1 MSCPFG
7 GGGDRVPHGDTEKS
21 DDKKLTY
28 GSYLQLDKLLDC
40 VGLQS
45 GANPTGMPVHDEHL
59 FIITHQAYELW
70 FKQILF
76 EIDSIIDILGQV
88 PVDEKNQ
95 LVMMNRMERIVQI
108 LKLLVDQ
115 IYVLET
121 MTPLSFSE
129 FRDYLSPAS
138 GFQSFQFRLLE
149 NRLGIKPTM
158 RVSYQRRNYASV
170 YSEELQATLKKSE
183 EDPTLLHVVESWLE
197 RCPGLEPEGFNFWEK
212 YNYQVQ
218 AFLNDYLIRAEA
230 AESEE
235 ERDQIL
241 NDHKSFKET
250 FDVILDTEKYK
261 ALLARGDVRISH
273 KALQGALLISH
284 YREEV
289 RFHQPYQF
297 MTRLMDID
305 SLLTKWRYNHV
316 MMVQRMIGSKPG
328 TGGSSGYH
336 YLRSTVSD
344 RYKVFLDLFNLS
356 NYLLP
361 RNYIPPLTPVMK
373 RTLSIP
379 NLNTSV
385 DGGMFRRFHIGSP
398 SRSGGGLLS
407 SSPSSLG
414 RGSLPG
420 TPEDAIFEGLSSSDG
435 DEEDS
440 DQSPQG
446 NGQIVFSA

>member
-1 MSCPFG
+1 MPN
-7 GGGDRVPHGDTEKS
+7 GDSDKDGDT
-21 DDKKLTY
+21 KLNY
-28 GSYLQLDKLLDC
+28 GNYLQLDTLLSC
-40 VGLQS
+40 VELQS
-45 GANPTGMPVHDEHL
+45 AKVSKPVHDEHL
-59 FIITHQAYELW
+59 FIVTHQAYELW

-76 EIDSIIDILGQV
+76 EVDSIRELLSEV
-88 PVDEKNQ
+88 PLNEKKQ
-95 LVMMNRMERIVQI
+95 LVMVTRMERIVQI

-115 IYVLET
+115 IYILET
-121 MTPLSFSE
+121 MTPLSFAE

-149 NRLGIKPTM
+149 NKLGVKPEW
-158 RVSYQRRNYASV
+158 RVSYQQKNYASV
-170 YSEELQATLKKSE
+170 YTEELQAVLRKSE
-183 EDPTLLHVVESWLE
+183 EEPTLLALFEKWLE
-197 RCPGLEPEGFNFWEK
+197 RSPGLEEDGFNFWEK
-212 YNYQVQ
+212 YTYQVQ
-218 AFLNDYLIRAEA
+218 AFLNDHLTRAEA
-230 AESEE
+230 SQTEA

-241 NDHKSFKET
+241 NDHKTAKDT

-261 ALLARGDVRISH
+261 TMLARGDVRLSH

-289 RFHQPYQF
+289 RFHQPLQF

-305 SLLTKWRYNHV
+305 SLITKWRYNHV

-361 RNYIPPLTPVMK
+361 RSYIPLLTAHMR

-379 NLNTSV
+379 NLNHASSI
-385 DGGMFRRFHIGSP
+385 DGGRLRGLHIGSP
-398 SRSGGGLLS
+398 TSRLLS
-407 SSPSSLG
+407 SSPGSGG
-414 RGSLPG
+414 RGSLLA
-420 TPEDAIFEGLSSSDG
+420 TSPEHAIFEGLSSSED
-435 DEEDS
+435 DS
-440 DQSPQG
+440 DVSS
-446 NGQIVFSA
+446 VKD

>member
-7 GGGDRVPHGDTEKS
+7 GGGNRVPKGGTGKD

-28 GSYLQLDKLLDC
+28 GSYLQLDKLLSC
-40 VGLQS
+40 VDLQS
-45 GANPTGMPVHDEHL
+45 AAVSTPVHDEHL
-59 FIITHQAYELW
+59 FIVTHQAYELW

-76 EIDSIIDILGQV
+76 EVNSIIDLLGQV
-88 PVDEKNQ
+88 PVDEKKQ
-95 LVMMNRMERIVQI
+95 LVMMNRLERIVQI

-149 NRLGIKPTM
+149 NKLGLKPGM
-158 RVSYQRRNYASV
+158 RVSYQRQNYASV

-183 EDPTLLHVVESWLE
+183 EDPTLLNVLERWLE
-197 RCPGLEPEGFNFWEK
+197 RCPGLEEDGFNFWEK
-212 YNYQVQ
+212 YNYQVR
-218 AFLNDYLIRAEA
+218 AYLNDHLTRAEA
-230 AESEE
+230 AESEAQ
-235 ERDQIL
+235 RDQIL
-241 NDHKSFKET
+241 NDHKSVKET
-250 FDVILDTEKYK
+250 FDVILDTDKYK

-289 RFHQPYQF
+289 RFHQPFQF

-328 TGGSSGYH
+328 SGGSSGYH

-361 RNYIPPLTPVMK
+361 RNYIPPLTPGMK

-385 DGGMFRRFHIGSP
+385 DGSMFRRFQIGSP
-398 SRSGGGLLS
+398 NRGGAGPLS
-407 SSPSSLG
+407 SSPGSLG

-420 TPEDAIFEGLSSSDG
+420 TPEDAIFEVLSSSDG
-435 DEEDS
+435 DEEDDS
-440 DQSPQG
+440 DQSPPA